1 MKSSIYPHLRKTG
14 LILSGQLGAHLLS
27 IGSLASL
34 FVYLGYSWSLVAEI
48 AVANSLIRIVYCITR
63 GPRSVLPG
71 RFVRRRVWQVIT
83 DEIKIGV
90 ALSAACFVMLWP
102 VTVVSLSAFLG
113 INLVGQCAFAGVSRL
128 IIKWLAASRK
138 GLSDKCYS
146 RQILIVGTGERAR
159 KTADRLLH
167 TPEIETSIGG
177 FLDYHRRGFWRYRDI
192 PLIGH
197 PSEIGGV
204 IANCQIDAIFIA
216 LDPEDLPRTE
226 KLFATAEKMGVP
238 ICFVP
243 EIFQPSIYNVRPEM
257 INGMPVVV
265 YRAVPEDQLLLA
277 VKYVLD
283 KVGAI
288 CGLLLASPILAIT
301 ALAIKIESKGP
312 VFFRQLRSG
321 LNGKPFKLYKF
332 RTMCADAEAQK
343 AKLASL
349 NEMSGPVFKVKN
361 DPRVTRV
368 GRFLR
373 KTSLDEFPQFIN
385 VLNGDMSLVG
395 PRPPLPK
402 EVAEYEPWQRRK
414 LSVKPGVTCTW
425 QVSGRNSIDFED
437 WMQLDLDYIDNW
449 SLWEDTK
456 ILAKTIPA
464 VLKGSGAS

>member
-1 MKSSIYPHLRKTG
+1 MKSNIDSHLRKTG
-14 LILSGQLGAHLLS
+14 LILSGQLGSQLLS
-27 IGSLASL
+27 VASLAFL
-34 FVYLGYSWSLVAEI
+34 FAYLGYSWSLMAGI
-48 AVANSLIRIVYCITR
+48 AVVNALIRIVYCITR

-90 ALSAACFVMLWP
+90 ALTSACFVMLWP
-102 VTVVSLSAFLG
+102 LTVGALSAFLG
-113 INLVGQCAFAGVSRL
+113 INLVCQCAFAAVSRL
-128 IIKWLAASRK
+128 IIKWLTTGRRDAANRY
-138 GLSDKCYS
+138 CS
-146 RQILIVGTGERAR
+146 RQIIIVGTGEGAKR
-159 KTADRLLH
+159 TADRLLR
-167 TPEIETSIGG
+167 TPEIETGIAG
-177 FLDYHRRGFWRYRDI
+177 FLDYHRKGLWSYRNI

-197 PSEIGGV
+197 PSEIDRI
-204 IANCQIDAIFIA
+204 IANCQIDAIFVA

-238 ICFVP
+238 VCFVP
-243 EIFQPSIYNVRPEM
+243 EIFQSRISNIRPEM

-265 YRAVPEDQLLLA
+265 YRAVPENQLVLA
-277 VKYVLD
+277 VKYMLD

-288 CGLLLASPILAIT
+288 CGLLLGLPILTAT
-301 ALAIKIESKGP
+301 ALAIKIDSKGP
-312 VFFRQLRSG
+312 VFFRQTRSG

-343 AKLASL
+343 EKLKTL

-373 KTSLDEFPQFIN
+373 KTSLDELPQFIN

-402 EVAEYEPWQRRK
+402 EVAEYEPWQHRK

-425 QVSGRNSIDFED
+425 QVSGRNNIDFDD
-437 WMQLDLDYIDNW
+437 WMRLDLDYIDNW
-449 SLWEDTK
+449 SLWEDAK